1 MVSGID
7 EYMLV
12 GPNNEAYLNGLNT
25 NQAVIFYV
33 AEQTTNQRSLQIAAR
48 ALDTGLFLNG
58 VATGTSATLYQG
70 VSSGNSYAWR
80 AVGALQ
86 SGTEQ
91 YYTIDYAAC
100 PTVVIDG
107 TTYYQV
113 ALHVRGGM
121 ASLSTVKTVG
131 LTIAECDLGDAT
143 SLKYT
148 ANGLLEEYIGEPAER
163 RMVWSLFR
171 ISEQMSALSGLDADD
186 GNSGGNEE
194 GGITGDDSNAETGDM
209 SLICITGVMIMAIM
223 CLVFVVNRKKV
234 F

>member
-1 MVSGID
+1 M
-7 EYMLV
+7 
-12 GPNNEAYLNGLNT
+12 NA

-58 VATGTSATLYQG
+58 VPTGTSATLYQG
-70 VSSGNSYAWR
+70 VSSGDSYAWR
-80 AVGALQ
+80 AIGALQ

-148 ANGLLEEYIGEPAER
+148 ANGLLEEYVGGAAER
-163 RMVWSLFR
+163 KKVWNLFR
-171 ISEQMSALSGLDADD
+171 ISEQMSTLAELDAD
-186 GNSGGNEE
+186 GGDEE
-194 GGITGDDSNAETGDM
+194 GGGITGDDSNVETGDM
-209 SLICITGVMIMAIM
+209 SLACITGVMIMALL
-223 CLVFVVNRKKV
+223 CLVFVIGRKRV